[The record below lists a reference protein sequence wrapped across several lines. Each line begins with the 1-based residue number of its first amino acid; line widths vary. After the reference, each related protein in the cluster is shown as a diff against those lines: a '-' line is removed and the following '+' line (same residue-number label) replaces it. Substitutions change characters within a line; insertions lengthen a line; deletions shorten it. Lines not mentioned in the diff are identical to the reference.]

1 MIGVGIITCDRPE
14 FFKECLASINR
25 NEVDFIVVVDDGNVP
40 VELEWEEKLIKI
52 RHQTPRQGVGVSKH
66 DAVVTLLQLECE
78 HIFLIEDDI
87 KVIKKGV
94 FDRYIETYEKTG
106 IEHLMFAYH
115 GPANK
120 NGISGGEP
128 APKYRYCMGSYDNGG
143 GLIISINQHCVG
155 AFCYYTRN
163 CFDTCGNF
171 DLEYHNAFEHIEHSH
186 RIAQAGLTTGYWNWA
201 DISNSCEYLAE
212 QACSEENSSIRGNPD
227 WSDNIQKGIDRF
239 IKTYNEHP
247 FKVRDT
253 PEEEI
258 RNTLKKLHTK
268 ANGKL

>member
-1 MIGVGIITCDRPE
+1 MIGIGIITCDRPE
-14 FFKECLASINR
+14 FFNECLASINR
-25 NEVDFIVVVDDGNVP
+25 KEVDHIVIVDDGVVP
-40 VELEWEEKLIKI
+40 VKFKKDPQITYI
-52 RHQTPRQGVGVSKH
+52 RHHEPRMGVGISKR
-66 DAVVTLLQLECE
+66 DAIDTMLELNCE

-87 KVIKKGV
+87 KIIKDGV
-94 FDRYIETYEKTG
+94 FDRYIETFEKTG

-128 APKYRYCMGSYDNGG
+128 APRYRFNMGKYDNGDP
-143 GLIISINQHCVG
+143 IVVAINQHCVG

-163 CFDTCGNF
+163 CIDKCGSFDIH
-171 DLEYHNAFEHIEHSH
+171 YVNAFEHIEHSY
-186 RIAQAGLTTGYWNWA
+186 RIARAGLTTGYWNWA
-201 DISNSCEYLAE
+201 DISDSCDYLAE

-227 WSDNIQKGIDRF
+227 WSENIQIGIDRF

-253 PEEEI
+253 SETEI
-258 RNTLKKLHTK
+258 RSTLKKLHAR
-268 ANGKL
+268 ANGK